1 MDNNNAMK
9 AKELRDLQN
18 SIKEINTERA
28 KREGQRD
35 NLVKQLKEEL
45 AFYLERNDISIKIN
59 GLDEAYA
66 FAKKEYAKV
75 REQQKQEIELKQRLV
90 ALYEQKNIQGMRE
103 LLELEDSEDD
113 FVVSHKGTKTTSNKE
128 EVKPKKDEVKP
139 KAKPVKEDIKKEEPS
154 AEDAFADL
162 MFDDDDDDEMIF
174 ADENASTTD
183 RDEEEDNI
191 ADDFDLDIDWE

>member
-1 MDNNNAMK
+1 MENNNAIK
-9 AKELRDLQN
+9 AKELRDLQE
-18 SIKEINTERA
+18 SIKKINTERA

-45 AFYLERNDISIKIN
+45 AFYLERNDISIKLN

-128 EVKPKKDEVKP
+128 EVKPVKKEV
-139 KAKPVKEDIKKEEPS
+139 KPVKEDIKKEEPS

-162 MFDDDDDDEMIF
+162 MFDDDDDDDEMIF

-183 RDEEEDNI
+183 TDAEEDDI

>member
-1 MDNNNAMK
+1 MENNNAIK
-9 AKELRDLQN
+9 AKELRDLQE
-18 SIKEINTERA
+18 SIKKINTERA

-45 AFYLERNDISIKIN
+45 AFYLERNDISIKLN

-75 REQQKQEIELKQRLV
+75 REQQRQEIELKQRLV

-113 FVVSHKGTKTTSNKE
+113 FVVSHKGTGTTPKKE
-128 EVKPKKDEVKP
+128 EVKP
-139 KAKPVKEDIKKEEPS
+139 VKEVTKKEEPS

-162 MFDDDDDDEMIF
+162 MFDDEDEDEMIF
-174 ADENASTTD
+174 ADENTSTTD
-183 RDEEEDNI
+183 TDTDAEEDDI
-191 ADDFDLDIDWE
+191 ADDFDLDIDWD

>member
-1 MDNNNAMK
+1 MENNNAIK
-9 AKELRDLQN
+9 AKELRDLQE
-18 SIKEINTERA
+18 SIKKINTERA

-45 AFYLERNDISIKIN
+45 AFYLERNDISIKLN

-75 REQQKQEIELKQRLV
+75 REQQRQEIELKQRLV

-113 FVVSHKGTKTTSNKE
+113 FVVSHKGTGTTPKKE
-128 EVKPKKDEVKP
+128 EVKPVKKEVKS
-139 KAKPVKEDIKKEEPS
+139 VKEVIKKEEPS

-162 MFDDDDDDEMIF
+162 MFDDDEDEDEMIF
-174 ADENASTTD
+174 ADENTSTTD
-183 RDEEEDNI
+183 TDTEEDDI
-191 ADDFDLDIDWE
+191 ADDFDLDIDWD

>member
-113 FVVSHKGTKTTSNKE
+113 FVVSHKGKKTTSNKE

-183 RDEEEDNI
+183 RDEEEDDI